1 MVVRVRLG
9 DDGFKIFVLRLRDRW
24 RRQLLLLLLLLRLL
38 VGGLPRRLFAALSIL
53 FLFLLLLL
61 PLLLWSALQIPL
73 FLPILLLLLPHTL
86 PYIPTHNS
94 QSRCQTLNSMTGKPT
109 VVALGNSILQFPSLL
124 LRRGFAQR
132 LLKLF
137 SVVVVV
143 VSHPQRRVGPQ
154 DRLRKRRKSNLN

>member
-1 MVVRVRLG
+1 MRLG
-9 DDGFKIFVLRLRDRW
+9 NDGVQIFVLKRRDRR
-24 RRQLLLLLLLLRLL
+24 RRQLLLPLLL
-38 VGGLPRRLFAALSIL
+38 VGGFPRRLFAVLLIL

-61 PLLLWSALQIPL
+61 LLLLWSTSQIPPL
-73 FLPILLLLLPHTL
+73 LSVLLLLLPHTL

-94 QSRCQTLNSMTGKPT
+94 QSRCQTLNSITGKPT

-154 DRLRKRRKSNLN
+154 GRLRKRRKSNSN